1 MKDLNIFYNN
11 RYITKMQHFS
21 VVLFLFSSI
30 TNVQYQLCVFQEI
43 VGCTLIE
50 ARTFCLPD
58 TEGQMI

>member
-1 MKDLNIFYNN
+1 
-11 RYITKMQHFS
+11 MQHFS